1 MPRTLPEQPDFASA
15 AEQEVWE
22 HLTEQLPAEAVLITG
37 QRVTARGEE
46 VEADLLVLWPGIG
59 IAVIEV
65 KGGRISLE
73 DGAWRQADRSGSREL
88 ARSPI
93 DQAQRAKHHLLEIG
107 RAHV

>member
-65 KGGRISLE
+65 KGGCPYVPS
-73 DGAWRQADRSGSREL
+73 QAARAAGSGVGTR
-88 ARSPI
+88 
-93 DQAQRAKHHLLEIG
+93 G
-107 RAHV
+107 GW